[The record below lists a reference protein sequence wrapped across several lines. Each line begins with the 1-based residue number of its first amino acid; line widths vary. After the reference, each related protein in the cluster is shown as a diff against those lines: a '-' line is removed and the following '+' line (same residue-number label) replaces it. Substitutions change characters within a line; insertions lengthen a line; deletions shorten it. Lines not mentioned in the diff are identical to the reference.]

1 MANVIY
7 ERTNPNVSSTFG
19 NIAAALDS
27 TLTRQ
32 HGYFDNITNN
42 IGNMLKLGGNYMD
55 ERSRAK
61 DLDGSNHLIEE
72 LQKKLT
78 ELKREEALLLSQI
91 RSYETSPIPEE
102 GIQMDDEVRYAYST
116 NDNSA
121 STLV

>member
-7 ERTNPNVSSTFG
+7 ERTNPNVSSIFG
-19 NIAAALDS
+19 NIAAALDN
-27 TLTRQ
+27 TLSRQ

-42 IGNMLKLGGNYMD
+42 IGNMLKLGGNYLD

-61 DLDGSNHLIEE
+61 DLDGSNYLIEE
-72 LQKKLT
+72 LEKKLT

-91 RSYETSPIPEE
+91 RSYETIPED
-102 GIQMDDEVRYAYST
+102 GIQMDDEVRYASNT
-116 NDNSA
+116 NENSE

>member
-19 NIAAALDS
+19 NIASALDS

-32 HGYFDNITNN
+32 HGYFDNISNN

-55 ERSRAK
+55 ERSRAN
-61 DLDGSNHLIEE
+61 DLDGSNYLIEE
-72 LQKKLT
+72 LEKKLN

-91 RSYETSPIPEE
+91 RSYETIPEE
-102 GIQMDDEVRYAYST
+102 GIQIDDEVRYASNT
-116 NDNSA
+116 NENSE

>member
-19 NIAAALDS
+19 NVAAALDR
-27 TLTRQ
+27 TLSRQ
-32 HGYFDNITNN
+32 HSYFDNISNN

-55 ERSRAK
+55 ERSREN
-61 DLDGSNHLIEE
+61 DLDGSNYLIEE
-72 LQKKLT
+72 LEKKLT
-78 ELKREEALLLSQI
+78 ELKREEALLLNQI

-102 GIQMDDEVRYAYST
+102 GIQMDDEVRYASNT
-116 NDNSA
+116 NENSE